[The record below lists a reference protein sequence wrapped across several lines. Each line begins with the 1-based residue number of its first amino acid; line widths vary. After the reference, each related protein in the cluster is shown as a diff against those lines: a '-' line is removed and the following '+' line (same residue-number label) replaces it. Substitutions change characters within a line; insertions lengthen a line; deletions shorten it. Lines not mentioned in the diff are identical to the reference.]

1 MGFAGW
7 SMGLMNWSDVGGFL
21 SENKTGVAGLVGSL
35 LTGNVVG
42 AVSAGAS
49 MVAQATGTTN
59 PDKALATLQN
69 DPEAMVR
76 LEEIAAAREAEV
88 NRHLESTLKIELEH
102 KQVEFEDAQR
112 SHSETQQTIR
122 NGDNAEGAVKYVRP
136 LHATASLIAGIVYV
150 FITES
155 ADLTILGAFLTLPT
169 AYAGLREIGKRNL
182 LAFNKKN

>member
-1 MGFAGW
+1 V
-7 SMGLMNWSDVGGFL
+7 NWSDVGSFL
-21 SENKTGVAGLVGSL
+21 KQNQKGVAGLVGSL

-59 PDKALATLQN
+59 PDQALATLKSN
-69 DPEAMVR
+69 PDAMVR

-88 NRHLESTLKIELEH
+88 NRHLESVMALELQD
-102 KQVEFEDAQR
+102 KQR

-136 LHATASLIAGIVYV
+136 THATLSLIAGIVYA
-150 FITES
+150 FITD
-155 ADLTILGAFLTLPT
+155 APDLMILGAFLTLPFT
-169 AYAGLREIGKRNL
+169 YAGLREIGKRNL
-182 LAFNKKN
+182 LAFQSKK

>member
-1 MGFAGW
+1 
-7 SMGLMNWSDVGGFL
+7 MNWSDVGGFL
-21 SENKTGVAGLVGSL
+21 KENKTGVAGLVGSL

-59 PDKALATLQN
+59 PDEALATLQSN
-69 DPEAMVR
+69 PEAMVR

-88 NRHLESTLKIELEH
+88 NRHLESTLKIELQH
-102 KQVEFEDAQR
+102 KQAEFEDAQR

-136 LHATASLIAGIVYV
+136 THATLSLIAAIYYGL
-150 FITES
+150 FTES
-155 ADLTILGAFLTLPT
+155 PDLLVISAFLTLPT
-169 AYAGLREIGKRNL
+169 AYAGLREIGKRNM
-182 LAFNKKN
+182 LAFMGKK

>member
-1 MGFAGW
+1 V
-7 SMGLMNWSDVGGFL
+7 NWSDVGSFL
-21 SENKTGVAGLVGSL
+21 KQNQKGVAGLVGSL

-49 MVAQATGTTN
+49 MVAQATGTTD
-59 PDKALATLQN
+59 PDQALAELKKN
-69 DPEAMVR
+69 HDAMLR

-88 NRHLESTLKIELEH
+88 NRHLESVMALELQD
-102 KQVEFEDAQR
+102 KQR

-136 LHATASLIAGIVYV
+136 AHATLSLIAGIAYV
-150 FITES
+150 FVTDSPELAI
-155 ADLTILGAFLTLPT
+155 IGAFLTLPT
-169 AYAGLREIGKRNL
+169 TYAGLREVGKRNV

>member
-1 MGFAGW
+1 
-7 SMGLMNWSDVGGFL
+7 MNWSDVGGFL

-69 DPEAMVR
+69 DPEAMAR

-88 NRHLESTLKIELEH
+88 NRHLESVMALELQD
-102 KQVEFEDAQR
+102 KQR

-182 LAFNKKN
+182 LAFNKKS

>member
-1 MGFAGW
+1 
-7 SMGLMNWSDVGGFL
+7 MNWSDVGSFL
-21 SENKTGVAGLVGSL
+21 KQNQKGVAGLVGSL

-49 MVAQATGTTN
+49 MVAQATGTTD
-59 PDKALATLQN
+59 PDQALATLQS
-69 DPEAMVR
+69 DPNALVR

-88 NRHLESTLKIELEH
+88 NRHLESVMALELQD
-102 KQVEFEDAQR
+102 KQR

-136 LHATASLIAGIVYV
+136 THATLSLIAGIVYA

-155 ADLTILGAFLTLPT
+155 PDLMILGAFLTLPFT
-169 AYAGLREIGKRNL
+169 YAGLRAIDKRNV
-182 LAFNKKN
+182 LAFNKQK

>member
-1 MGFAGW
+1 
-7 SMGLMNWSDVGGFL
+7 MNWSDVGGFL

-88 NRHLESTLKIELEH
+88 NRHLESVMALELQD
-102 KQVEFEDAQR
+102 KQR